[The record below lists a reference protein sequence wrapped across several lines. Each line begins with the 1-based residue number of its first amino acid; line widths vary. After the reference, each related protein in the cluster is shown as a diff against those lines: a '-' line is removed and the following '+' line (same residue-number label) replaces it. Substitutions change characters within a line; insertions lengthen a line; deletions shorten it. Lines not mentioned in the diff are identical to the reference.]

1 MCREN
6 WFNANFQVFF
16 VITIVYIILTN
27 SKDKGRESASLQ
39 IKPISSYKTMTY
51 NVGTEWS
58 KLFGGYWI

>member
-6 WFNANFQVFF
+6 RFNANFQVFF

-27 SKDKGRESASLQ
+27 SKDKGRGSASLQ

-58 KLFGGYWI
+58 KLFGGY

>member
-6 WFNANFQVFF
+6 CFNANFQVFF

-27 SKDKGRESASLQ
+27 SKDKGRGSASLQ

-58 KLFGGYWI
+58 KLFGGY